1 VHEAL
6 EALRY
11 QGYAI
16 IEGAV
21 SANLLERTRDALY
34 RGQAGIEAQLGT
46 ERLQRAGERGVVR
59 IPFLFDDVFY
69 EYLTL
74 SSVLEV
80 VDAVI
85 GNTAILHLM
94 NGFVL
99 PSVAPAEPAIFQT
112 TFHPDFPR
120 YLNGYMASVNAFVAI
135 DAFTPENGATLVV
148 AGTQQRAS
156 APDAAY
162 MRAHAVPACASAGS
176 LLVFDSTLWHAA
188 GQNRS
193 GKDRLALN
201 MQFTK
206 SFFKQQIDY
215 VRAIGSSK
223 ILALPE
229 RSQQLLGWYTRVVTS
244 LDEYYRPE
252 SERLYRRGQ
261 G

>member
-6 EALRY
+6 DALRY

-16 IEGAV
+16 LEGAV
-21 SANLLERTRDALY
+21 PARLLERTRDALY
-34 RGQAGIEAQLGT
+34 RGQAAIEAQLGS

-74 SSVLEV
+74 SPVLEV
-80 VDAVI
+80 VDAFI
-85 GNTAILHLM
+85 GDTAILHLM

-99 PSVAPAEPAIFQT
+99 PSVAPSEPAIFQT

-120 YLNGYMASVNAFVAI
+120 YLNGYVASLNVFVAI
-135 DAFTPENGATLVV
+135 DAFTPENGATLMVP
-148 AGTQQRAS
+148 ATHQRAN

-176 LLVFDSTLWHAA
+176 LLLFDSTLWHAA
-188 GQNRS
+188 GQNCS
-193 GKDRLALN
+193 GRDRLALN

-206 SFFKQQIDY
+206 SFLKQQIDY
-215 VRAIGSSK
+215 VRALGDVI
-223 ILALPE
+223 IETLPE
-229 RSQQLLGWYTRVVTS
+229 RTKQLLGWYTRVVTT
-244 LDEYYRPE
+244 LDEYYQPE
-252 SERLYRRGQ
+252 EKRLYRRGQ